1 MVVRG
6 HKRAGDPGQPHVLA
20 DLLRTHPKFCGEDFS
35 FGDKYISEVADY
47 DVGPGNLGNWVV
59 ADMNHHITFAALQL
73 ERLRVSLT
81 SDLTQAETNRL
92 LDTIV

>member
-1 MVVRG
+1 MAGQQLFDGLHLIARELPVR
-6 HKRAGDPGQPHVLA
+6 
-20 DLLRTHPKFCGEDFS
+20 
-35 FGDKYISEVADY
+35 
-47 DVGPGNLGNWVV
+47 GPGNLGNWVV